1 MKAAIYTAIL
11 AVGCATPAARPPT
24 TQNGATIRKL
34 EALGL
39 LMKNHI
45 NPAFSKL
52 VFLLAHADSMDE
64 DPRDVRTELIAA
76 ASMLRTAIG
85 RLRMWHDPP
94 TESDEGRAVFLTY
107 AVSIDGMT
115 TKLIDS
121 IGRDARSIAL
131 GQLETIA
138 DTCNNCHHFFRLD
151 IEDSVVMRSQHALT
165 SQLTF
170 NRKGE
175 RQ

>member
-1 MKAAIYTAIL
+1 MRVAIL
-11 AVGCATPAARPPT
+11 TILPFAAGCATAPQPPPK
-24 TQNGATIRKL
+24 QSGATIRKL

-52 VFLLAHADSMDE
+52 VFLLAHADSMNE
-64 DPRDVRTELIAA
+64 DPREVRSELTVAA
-76 ASMLRTAIG
+76 ATLRTAIN
-85 RLRMWHDPP
+85 RLRAWHDPP
-94 TESDEGRAVFLTY
+94 TESAEGRDVFLTY
-107 AVSIDGMT
+107 AASIDGLT

-121 IGRDARSIAL
+121 IGRDDRPTAL

-151 IEDSVVMRSQHALT
+151 IEDSVVMRSQTANLT
-165 SQLTF
+165 I

-175 RQ
+175 RR